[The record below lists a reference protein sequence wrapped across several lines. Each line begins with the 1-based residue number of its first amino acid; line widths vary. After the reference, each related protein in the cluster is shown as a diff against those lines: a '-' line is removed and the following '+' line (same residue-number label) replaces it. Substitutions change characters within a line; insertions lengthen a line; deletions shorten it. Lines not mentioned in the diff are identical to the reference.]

1 MTDRQRPTRPTTTPN
16 GGATTG
22 AAGLLRKLQ
31 HHAPNSSQLIGFVT
45 LVISGT
51 ILLFLTGLTV
61 TISVLGLVILAPLI
75 VLSSPIWIPAGA
87 VLFFFVAAFVSVF
100 GFGVA
105 AVAGSAWMYKYF
117 RGFNPPGS
125 DRFEYARGRIA
136 DTASQ
141 VKGYAREYR
150 GYLQGKVK
158 DAAPGA

>member
-1 MTDRQRPTRPTTTPN
+1 MTDRQRPTRPTTAPN
-16 GGATTG
+16 GG

-31 HHAPNSSQLIGFVT
+31 DLAPNSSQLIGLLT

-61 TISVLGLVILAPLI
+61 TISVLGLVFLAPLI
-75 VLSSPIWIPAGA
+75 VLSCPIWIPAGV
-87 VLFFFVAAFVSVF
+87 VLFFSVAGFVSVF

-105 AVAGSAWMYKYF
+105 VVAGLAWMYKYF
-117 RGFNPPGS
+117 RGFNPSGS
-125 DRFEYARGRIA
+125 DRFEYARSRIA

-141 VKGYAREYR
+141 VTDYAREYR
-150 GYLQGKVK
+150 GYLQSKVK